1 MNDFSNLN
9 HLPAEIKQ
17 LIVEGQLLTEE
28 AKRELEVHRWDF
40 DLTSKREIK
49 SDIRSVEKG
58 IEAIS
63 RGKVNDKNVMQLR
76 NAIQKLR
83 TILTGLV
90 SFFTR

>member
-9 HLPAEIKQ
+9 HLPTEIKQ
-17 LIVEGQLLTEE
+17 LIVEGQLLVEE
-28 AKRELEVHRWDF
+28 AKQKLEIHRCDF

-49 SDIRSVEKG
+49 SDIRSVEKC
-58 IEAIS
+58 IETIS
-63 RGKVNDKNVMQLR
+63 RGKVNEKTVLQLR